1 MAVLPLPRGY
11 RRGSAQF
18 LAAMDIYGV
27 DRFEWWNFD
36 LARLIEPKVAEQIC
50 QTIDS
55 VSLSLSNALNWQILH
70 NLIFFRLRGKY
81 TS

>member
-1 MAVLPLPRGY
+1 MAVLPLPRRY

-27 DRFEWWNFD
+27 DRFERWNFD
-36 LARLIEPKVAEQIC
+36 LARLIEPKMTEQIC
-50 QTIDS
+50 QTINS
-55 VSLSLSNALNWQILH
+55 VSLSNALNWQILH
-70 NLIFFRLRGKY
+70 NVIFFRLRGKC